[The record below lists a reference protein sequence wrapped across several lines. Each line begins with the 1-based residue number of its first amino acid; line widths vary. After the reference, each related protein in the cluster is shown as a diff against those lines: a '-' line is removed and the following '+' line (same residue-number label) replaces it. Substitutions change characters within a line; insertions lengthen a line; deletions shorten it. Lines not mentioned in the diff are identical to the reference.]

1 MIRILPLSIGI
12 LSLVVSAAAAQP
24 LVPKP
29 GFTEKRE
36 RVQCNRVGCVAKT
49 FYARPGCRR
58 IWSGGFKGMPG
69 DFKVVCGGQ

>member
-1 MIRILPLSIGI
+1 MIRLS
-12 LSLVVSAAAAQP
+12 LSVCLVSLVVAAAAAQS

-29 GFTEKRE
+29 GLTEKRE
-36 RVQCNRVGCVAKT
+36 RVQCNRMGCVART

-58 IWSGGFKGMPG
+58 VWSGGFKGVAG